1 MYVTYTLIWQ
11 RRTEWYNICYM
22 DNINKLISFGL
33 GLIVVVVFLAVVTGK
48 INLGKNVTKLTGK
61 ISPTPTKTKTTTSNE
76 MNNYKDGTSLITPA
90 SSLIVQDTTNKAYS
104 TYQTG
109 EKAPSTIPATGVPT
123 FLIPVLLSGIGSGVL
138 LKKIGKRN

>member
-1 MYVTYTLIWQ
+1 
-11 RRTEWYNICYM
+11 M

-48 INLGKNVTKLTGK
+48 INLGKNITKLTGK
-61 ISPTPTKTKTTTSNE
+61 TSPTPTKTKTTTSNE
-76 MNNYKDGTSLITPA
+76 MNNYKDSTAKITPA

-123 FLIPVLLSGIGSGVL
+123 LLIPLLLSGIGSGVL

>member
-1 MYVTYTLIWQ
+1 
-11 RRTEWYNICYM
+11 M

-48 INLGKNVTKLTGK
+48 INLGKNITKLTGK

-76 MNNYKDGTSLITPA
+76 MNNYKDSSSKITPA
-90 SSLIVQDTTNKAYS
+90 SSLIVQDTTNKAYD
-104 TYQTG
+104 TYQG
-109 EKAPSTIPATGVPT
+109 KEKTPSTIPATGAPT
-123 FLIPVLLSGIGSGVL
+123 LLIPLLLSGLGGGVL

>member
-1 MYVTYTLIWQ
+1 
-11 RRTEWYNICYM
+11 M

-61 ISPTPTKTKTTTSNE
+61 TSPTPTKTKTATSNE
-76 MNNYKDGTSLITPA
+76 MNDYKDSVAKITPA
-90 SSLIVQDTTNKAYS
+90 SSLIVQDTKDK
-104 TYQTG
+104 TYNSYKEG

-123 FLIPVLLSGIGSGVL
+123 LLIPLFLSGIGSGAL
-138 LKKIGKRN
+138 LKKIGKRS